1 MVRSE
6 QTRRWYSALTGPAR
20 FHVSLMKGG
29 GEMKTSVVL
38 LAVLS
43 AAWVILLVQNPSMS
57 AQDGTSSQPTKTI
70 IGDLL
75 DVDRDL
81 YIVRSERGEI
91 HVEATHTT
99 EVTEEFTYGD
109 RIKAVVLMNNKALKI
124 ERAGPDDVPGV
135 MDNQPVAAK
144 TPDARRENNGQTA
157 EPSVQPKQPE
167 SKTIVG
173 DLLEIDRDL
182 YIVRGERG
190 EIHVEATHTTEV
202 TEEFTYGDRIK
213 AVVLM
218 NNKAL
223 KIERAGPD
231 DVPGVTVHD
240 VAASPNPDQ
249 GQDQASSSGGEST
262 TQDVA
267 PSTAGQGDEPRVVE
281 GQVLMVDGDFYV
293 LRGELGEIRVE
304 RTAETKMT
312 EDVQFGDFIK
322 ATVTPNDQALTIERL
337 VP

>member
-1 MVRSE
+1 M
-6 QTRRWYSALTGPAR
+6 AFGPDLAVAR

-43 AAWVILLVQNPSMS
+43 AAWAIPLVQNPNAS
-57 AQDGTSSQPTKTI
+57 AQDGESNQPTRTI
-70 IGDLL
+70 VGDLL

-81 YIVRSERGEI
+81 YIVRGELGEI
-91 HVEATHTT
+91 QIEATYTT
-99 EVTEEFTYGD
+99 EVTEEFAYGD
-109 RIKAVVLMNNKALKI
+109 RIKALVLMNNKALKI

-135 MDNQPVAAK
+135 TDNQPVAAK
-144 TPDARRENNGQTA
+144 APDAQQENNGQTA
-157 EPSVQPKQPE
+157 APSVQPKQPA
-167 SKTIVG
+167 SKTIIG
-173 DLLEIDRDL
+173 DLLDVDRDL
-182 YIVRGERG
+182 YIVRGELG
-190 EIHVEATHTTEV
+190 EIQIEATYTTEV
-202 TEEFTYGDRIK
+202 TEEFAYGDRIK
-213 AVVLM
+213 ALVLM
-218 NNKAL
+218 DNKAL
-223 KIERAGPD
+223 KIERAGSD

-293 LRGELGEIRVE
+293 LRGERGEIRVE
-304 RTAETKMT
+304 RTAETRMT
-312 EDVQFGDFIK
+312 EDFQFGDFIK
-322 ATVTPNDQALTIERL
+322 ATVTHNDQALTIERL

>member
-1 MVRSE
+1 MM
-6 QTRRWYSALTGPAR
+6 AFGPDPAVAR

-43 AAWVILLVQNPSMS
+43 AAWAIPLVQNPNAS
-57 AQDGTSSQPTKTI
+57 AQDGASTQPTRTI
-70 IGDLL
+70 VGDLL

-81 YIVRSERGEI
+81 YIVRGELGEI
-91 HVEATHTT
+91 QIEATYTT
-99 EVTEEFTYGD
+99 EVTEEFAYGD
-109 RIKAVVLMNNKALKI
+109 RIKAL
-124 ERAGPDDVPGV
+124 
-135 MDNQPVAAK
+135 
-144 TPDARRENNGQTA
+144 
-157 EPSVQPKQPE
+157 
-167 SKTIVG
+167 
-173 DLLEIDRDL
+173 
-182 YIVRGERG
+182 
-190 EIHVEATHTTEV
+190 
-202 TEEFTYGDRIK
+202 
-213 AVVLM
+213 VLM

-231 DVPGVTVHD
+231 DVPGVTAHD
-240 VAASPNPDQ
+240 VAASPSSDQ

-293 LRGELGEIRVE
+293 LRGERGEIRVE
-304 RTAETKMT
+304 RTAETRMT
-312 EDVQFGDFIK
+312 EDFRFGDFIK

>member
-1 MVRSE
+1 
-6 QTRRWYSALTGPAR
+6 
-20 FHVSLMKGG
+20 
-29 GEMKTSVVL
+29 MKTSVVL

-43 AAWVILLVQNPSMS
+43 AAWAIPLVQNPNAS
-57 AQDGTSSQPTKTI
+57 AQDGASNQPTRTI
-70 IGDLL
+70 VGDLL

-81 YIVRSERGEI
+81 YIVRGELGEI
-91 HVEATHTT
+91 HIEATYTT
-99 EVTEEFTYGD
+99 EVTEEFAYGD
-109 RIKAVVLMNNKALKI
+109 RIKALVLMNNKALKI

-135 MDNQPVAAK
+135 TDNQPVAAK
-144 TPDARRENNGQTA
+144 APEARQENNGQTA
-157 EPSVQPKQPE
+157 VPSAQPKQPA
-167 SKTIVG
+167 SKTIIG
-173 DLLEIDRDL
+173 DLLDVDRDL
-182 YIVRGERG
+182 YIVRGELG
-190 EIHVEATHTTEV
+190 EIQIEATYRTEV
-202 TEEFTYGDRIK
+202 TEEFAYGDRIK

-218 NNKAL
+218 DNKAL

-293 LRGELGEIRVE
+293 LRGERGEIRVE
-304 RTAETKMT
+304 RTAETRMT
-312 EDVQFGDFIK
+312 EDFRFGDFIK

>member
-1 MVRSE
+1 MVRFE
-6 QTRRWYSALTGPAR
+6 QTRRWDSVLTGPAR

-29 GEMKTSVVL
+29 GEMKTSVFL

-43 AAWVILLVQNPSMS
+43 AAWVMLLVQNPITS
-57 AQDGTSSQPTKTI
+57 AQDEASSQPTKTI
-70 IGDLL
+70 VGDLL

-81 YIVRSERGEI
+81 YIVRGERGEI

-99 EVTEEFTYGD
+99 EVTEEFAYGD

-135 MDNQPVAAK
+135 VENQPVAAK
-144 TPDARRENNGQTA
+144 APDAQRENNGQTV
-157 EPSVQPKQPE
+157 EPSAQPKQPE

-182 YIVRGERG
+182 YIVRGDRG
-190 EIHVEATHTTEV
+190 ELHVEATHTTEV

-240 VAASPNPDQ
+240 VAVSPNPDQ
-249 GQDQASSSGGEST
+249 GQDQASSSDGEST

-293 LRGELGEIRVE
+293 LRGEVGEIRVE

-312 EDVQFGDFIK
+312 EDFQFGDFIK

-337 VP
+337 AP

>member
-1 MVRSE
+1 
-6 QTRRWYSALTGPAR
+6 
-20 FHVSLMKGG
+20 
-29 GEMKTSVVL
+29 MKTSVVL

-43 AAWVILLVQNPSMS
+43 AAWAIPLVQNPNAS
-57 AQDGTSSQPTKTI
+57 AQGGASNQPTRTI
-70 IGDLL
+70 VGDLL

-81 YIVRSERGEI
+81 YIVRGELGEI
-91 HVEATHTT
+91 HIEATYTT
-99 EVTEEFTYGD
+99 EVTEEFAYGD
-109 RIKAVVLMNNKALKI
+109 RIKALVLMNNKALKI

-135 MDNQPVAAK
+135 TDNQPVAAK
-144 TPDARRENNGQTA
+144 APEAREENNGQTA
-157 EPSVQPKQPE
+157 APSAQPKQPA
-167 SKTIVG
+167 SKTIIG
-173 DLLEIDRDL
+173 DLLDVDRDL
-182 YIVRGERG
+182 YIVRGELG
-190 EIHVEATHTTEV
+190 EIQIEATYRTEV
-202 TEEFTYGDRIK
+202 TEEFAYGDRIK

-218 NNKAL
+218 DNKAL

-249 GQDQASSSGGEST
+249 GQDHASSSGGEST

-293 LRGELGEIRVE
+293 LRGERGEIRVE

-312 EDVQFGDFIK
+312 EDFRFGDFIK

>member
-1 MVRSE
+1 
-6 QTRRWYSALTGPAR
+6 
-20 FHVSLMKGG
+20 
-29 GEMKTSVVL
+29 MKTSVVL

-43 AAWVILLVQNPSMS
+43 AAWVILLMQNPNAS
-57 AQDGTSSQPTKTI
+57 AQDGTSSQPTRTI

-81 YIVRSERGEI
+81 YIVRGELGEI
-91 HVEATHTT
+91 QIEATHTT
-99 EVTEEFTYGD
+99 EVTEEFAYGD
-109 RIKAVVLMNNKALKI
+109 RIKALVLMNNKALKI
-124 ERAGPDDVPGV
+124 ERAGPDDMPGV
-135 MDNQPVAAK
+135 TDNQPVAAEA
-144 TPDARRENNGQTA
+144 PEARQENNGQTA

-182 YIVRGERG
+182 YIVRGELG
-190 EIHVEATHTTEV
+190 EIQIEATYTTEV
-202 TEEFTYGDRIK
+202 TEEFAYGDRIK
-213 AVVLM
+213 ALVLM
-218 NNKAL
+218 DNKAL

-240 VAASPNPDQ
+240 VAASPSSDQ

-293 LRGELGEIRVE
+293 LRGEVGEIRVE
-304 RTAETKMT
+304 RTAETRMT
-312 EDVQFGDFIK
+312 EDFQFGDFIK

-337 VP
+337 AP